1 MQLYAQRTNTVLGD
15 QYLVYGNTRLEPA
28 ATLLLGWN
36 RMPLLTSAPSCVEE
50 RKFKTFIYFTMVTTL
65 IHIMSYVLNFMAKL

>member
-1 MQLYAQRTNTVLGD
+1 LYAQRTNTVLGD

-36 RMPLLTSAPSCVEE
+36 RMPLLMSAPSCVKE
-50 RKFKTFIYFTMVTTL
+50 RKFKTFIYFTMITTL

>member
-15 QYLVYGNTRLEPA
+15 QYLVYGNTRLEPT

-36 RMPLLTSAPSCVEE
+36 GMPLFTSALGCVEE
-50 RKFKTFIYFTMVTTL
+50 RNFKTFIYFTMITTL
-65 IHIMSYVLNFMAKL
+65 IHILSYVLNSMAKL

>member
-1 MQLYAQRTNTVLGD
+1 MLGD

-36 RMPLLTSAPSCVEE
+36 GMPLFTSALGCVEE
-50 RKFKTFIYFTMVTTL
+50 RKFKTFIYFTMITTL
-65 IHIMSYVLNFMAKL
+65 IHILSYVLNSMAKL